1 VYKLADAVCCAQKAS
16 ETQRHE
22 GTKGLIRVPSCS
34 LCLRVFYILLILVAN
49 AAVARSQVDITG
61 EWAPLFHEEQPDRG
75 PGPGPVDFTGL
86 PLTDGAR
93 QWALSW
99 DASRVSVLQHQC
111 QVHVL
116 PYILSGPTRFRI
128 RTDVDVNSQRIVAF
142 QQYLSLWGQQRT
154 IWVDGRPHPPEFA
167 PHTWMGFSTGV
178 WEGNTLVVRTTHIK
192 QGWMRRNG
200 VPQSDRVKTTER
212 FTRHGDILT
221 YVVYIEDP
229 VYLTEPVVRSRN
241 FVKMPGLNEGNWISA
256 TPCEPAEEVVTEP
269 HKVPN
274 YPLGE
279 NPFIK
284 EVTDRT
290 GLPLEPLLGG
300 APTIYP
306 EYRERL
312 LELLRR

>member
-1 VYKLADAVCCAQKAS
+1 MEAHTMRREL
-16 ETQRHE
+16 
-22 GTKGLIRVPSCS
+22 G
-34 LCLRVFYILLILVAN
+34 LLIIIVIASVKC
-49 AAVARSQVDITG
+49 AFSQADING
-61 EWAPLFHEEQPDRG
+61 EWAPLMHEEQMDRG

-86 PLTDGAR
+86 PLTEGAR

-116 PYILSGPTRFRI
+116 PYILSGPTRLRI
-128 RTDVDVNSQRIVAF
+128 RADYDVNTQRITAF
-142 QQYLSLWGQQRT
+142 QQYISLWGQQRT
-154 IWVDGRPHPPEFA
+154 IWVDGREHPPDFA

-212 FTRHGDILT
+212 FTRHGDFLT

-229 VYLTEPVVRSRN
+229 VYLTEPLVRSRN
-241 FVKMPGLNEGNWISA
+241 FVKIPGLNEGNWIAA
-256 TPCEPAEEVVTEP
+256 TPCEPAEETAGAP
-269 HKVPN
+269 HAVPH
-274 YPLGE
+274 YLPGE
-279 NPFIK
+279 NPFVK
-284 EVTDRT
+284 EALDRT

-300 APTIYP
+300 AQTIYP
-306 EYRERL
+306 EYRQRL
-312 LELLRR
+312 LELMREKR